1 MGAKRLT
8 QEEFIKRAKEI
19 HCKNNEY
26 FLLEIPYFKIKELNK
41 ILEEQVGTNNK

>member
-19 HCKNNEY
+19 HGDKYDY

-41 ILEEQVGTNNK
+41 ILEKQVGTNKN

>member
-8 QEEFIKRAKEI
+8 QEEFIKRAMEI
-19 HCKNNEY
+19 HGDKYDY

-41 ILEEQVGTNNK
+41 ILEEQVGTNKN